1 MRNTGSTLGR
11 NLDMFKFI
19 LLLVDD
25 CGEGGC
31 VKDSIEK
38 VIFSSSRR
46 FNRTIIR
53 RLYNTIFCSRFVFLG
68 VFLECQEFITIY
80 FHLIAVSRK
89 CLRSSASFGSLEKF
103 PI

>member
-1 MRNTGSTLGR
+1 
-11 NLDMFKFI
+11 MFKFI

-25 CGEGGC
+25 CGEGSC

-68 VFLECQEFITIY
+68 VFLECLGVHH
-80 FHLIAVSRK
+80 HL
-89 CLRSSASFGSLEKF
+89 LSSHRRFS
-103 PI
+103 